1 MKAHYFPVPERR
13 PLELIETTYFQTL
26 FAGIS
31 VNPARP
37 TLRAAL
43 RLPATDGREPL
54 LHIEVTPAD
63 HAVLEVGWLDE
74 HDLSDSDD
82 FDTVARLPFPSC
94 PSIVLPSVFIHP
106 DRVIEV
112 TARWLASM
120 PHASTLWAA
129 IKRHLGDPYGRI
141 SAIDDDGEPWLR
153 LVADLP
159 PSPPLGDGE
168 ARAFARYVL
177 TAEHLAPEISA
188 LHGCWEASLEIQR
201 KHGIAVDARMS
212 LAAFRALLGKIMGT
226 CHLPDHPDAVPAAAR
241 ATAAAPRRQAPPP
254 EAAQRRS
261 PAPPAEGPVFLFHD
275 ESRERSMDDFDLRT
289 FTTFLFGAA
298 VHAFRPSVCV
308 VGADGTV
315 EPGRP
320 VPLVR
325 IAMTPFGYQL
335 HDIGRVVWRDR
346 PLSFEEAAVLCR
358 ATPETCPTLVAVG
371 MLIGDPVALQLAAE
385 WIAPCDDG
393 GRTWAAIR
401 AHPGAPRARVQAA
414 IDALVVKP
422 PNAPGLLA
430 RLLGRAAPKRDDNP
444 VLTDEAALSYAQY
457 IMTEE
462 HFMPELAEL
471 GATWDHAVAVQQSI
485 KDGYRADSA
494 LAARDAMTMVH
505 AFLSTTRLPPA
516 GAAGPG

>member
-1 MKAHYFPVPERR
+1 
-13 PLELIETTYFQTL
+13 
-26 FAGIS
+26 
-31 VNPARP
+31 
-37 TLRAAL
+37 
-43 RLPATDGREPL
+43 
-54 LHIEVTPAD
+54 
-63 HAVLEVGWLDE
+63 
-74 HDLSDSDD
+74 
-82 FDTVARLPFPSC
+82 
-94 PSIVLPSVFIHP
+94 
-106 DRVIEV
+106 
-112 TARWLASM
+112 
-120 PHASTLWAA
+120 
-129 IKRHLGDPYGRI
+129 RI